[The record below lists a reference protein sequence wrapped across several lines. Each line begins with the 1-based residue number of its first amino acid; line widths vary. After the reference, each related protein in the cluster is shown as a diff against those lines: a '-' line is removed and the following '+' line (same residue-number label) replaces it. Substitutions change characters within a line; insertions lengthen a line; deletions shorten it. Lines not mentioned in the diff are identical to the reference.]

1 MSGLGDGFPADAP
14 RDPSEALGRDHE
26 ILTAIALFSAIAVIG
41 LLTVG
46 DYGIG
51 VDEFNADD
59 YGPKSLAWYTSGF
72 TNRSSFETVEDTL
85 WFYGPWFH
93 MLTAFVQS
101 LGLADHWTVRHTL
114 TFLAGLA
121 GIAAV
126 VPIARL
132 AIGRWAGLVALGLS
146 LSTGYLYGSLFFT
159 PIDVPFLFAMTWATF
174 AIMVMAARTVP
185 SWPATVG
192 AGILTGLAIATRS
205 SGVITH
211 AYLIGAMALCALE
224 AIVST
229 NAGAWI
235 LLSRI
240 SVRTISAMVIAWVTA
255 IALWPWL
262 QVGNPFA
269 NFKIAF
275 VYFANHPSSWEFPH
289 WGAMVKTTNLQWSY
303 VPEQLAVRLPE
314 GFLLLLIAGGAAGI
328 AVVGGFLR
336 SAVRALAHRSMT
348 ELAASLLTLARSR
361 QALIVWAAAV
371 TPIMFII
378 VQRSTL
384 YDGVRHVLFLIPMLA
399 VIAAFGLFRLRPVL
413 NRFKVAASLVG
424 GVYASF
430 AVWMLVVLHP
440 LEYISFNALVGG
452 VHGANRRFDL
462 DYWSVAATPALRRLE
477 RRLDYEGR
485 FLENPPSVMIC
496 IGSRES
502 LVAPLFQRPWRLE
515 VVAEKADYIIATE
528 RWPCARDLS
537 VTLIDEVKRFDRTFA
552 WVYARQP
559 PQGAAGTPAER

>member
-1 MSGLGDGFPADAP
+1 MPAADPVPADAP
-14 RDPSEALGRDHE
+14 RGRTAAFERDPE
-26 ILTAIALFSAIAVIG
+26 ILAAIALFSAIAVIG
-41 LLTVG
+41 LVTVG

-72 TNRSSFETVEDTL
+72 TDRSSFETVENTL

-126 VPIARL
+126 VPMARL
-132 AIGRWAGLVALGLS
+132 AIGRWAGLAALGLC
-146 LSTGYLYGSLFFT
+146 LSTGYLYGSFFFT
-159 PIDVPFLFAMTWATF
+159 PIDVPFLLAVTWATF

-205 SGVITH
+205 SGLITH
-211 AYLIGAMALCALE
+211 AYLIGAMTLCALE
-224 AIVST
+224 AIVT
-229 NAGAWI
+229 TGTGAWT
-235 LLSRI
+235 LLLRI
-240 SVRTISAMVIAWVTA
+240 GIRTISAMVIAWVTA

-289 WGAMVKTTNLQWSY
+289 WGAMVKTTNLPWSY
-303 VPEQLAVRLPE
+303 VPEQLVVRLPE
-314 GFLLLLIAGGAAGI
+314 GFLLLLIAGCAAGI
-328 AVVGGFLR
+328 AVVVGFLR
-336 SAVRALAHRSMT
+336 SAVRALARRGMT
-348 ELAASLLTLARSR
+348 ELAASLLTLAHSR

-384 YDGVRHVLFLIPMLA
+384 YDGIRHVLFLIPMLA
-399 VIAAFGLFRLRPVL
+399 VIAAFGLFRLLPVL
-413 NRFKVAASLVG
+413 NRFKVAASLVVG
-424 GVYASF
+424 AYASY

-440 LEYISFNALVGG
+440 LEYISFNVLAGG
-452 VHGANRRFDL
+452 VHGANQRFDQ

-485 FLENPPSVMIC
+485 FLENPPSVMMC
-496 IGSRES
+496 IAYRES
-502 LVAPLFQRPWRLE
+502 LVAPLFRRRWRLE

-528 RWPCARDLS
+528 RSTCARDLP

-552 WVYARQP
+552 WVYARKHSQS
-559 PQGAAGTPAER
+559 AAETPEER